1 MHFDYDCI
9 VMGGGPAGTT
19 VASLVAEAGYRTLL
33 VEREKFPRFHV
44 GESLMPETYGTFRRL
59 GVLGRMKKSSFVRKV
74 SVQFV
79 SQSGQAASPFDFRR
93 HDPHERSQTWQ
104 VERSR
109 FDAMLMENAAEKG
122 ADCHDATRVDKVLF
136 DDGRATGVSIRSA
149 AGSTHGVSS
158 RVVVDATGQSAHLAT
173 SLGLKQIDPHLK
185 KAAVWTY
192 YQHAR
197 REPGEHG
204 GATVIFHAPS
214 KRAWFWFIPLSDDVT
229 SIGVV
234 SDNDYLLPARAKPG
248 DVFTRQLGQCPAL
261 TDRLTD
267 ASRIGAVHVAREFSY
282 HTSRS
287 AGDGWV
293 AVGDAWGFID
303 PIYSSGVYFAM
314 KSGELAA
321 DGIIDGLCRGDTSE
335 SQLGKWD
342 PGFAAGTQWIRKL
355 VHAFYAPHF
364 SFGRFIEQ
372 HPEHRGRLTDLL
384 IGRVFHS
391 DVGRMFD
398 DMDPWLHSQHT
409 RVARP

>member
-1 MHFDYDCI
+1 MHCDYDCI

-19 VASLVAEAGYRTLL
+19 VASLVAEAGYRALL

-59 GVLGRMKKSSFVRKV
+59 GVLPRMKKSTFVRKV

-79 SQSGQAASPFDFRR
+79 SQSGKAGSPFDFRR

-122 ADCHDATRVDKVLF
+122 ADCQDATRVTKVLF
-136 DDGRATGVSIRSA
+136 DGGRATGVTLRSA
-149 AGSTHGVSS
+149 AGRTHDVSA

-173 SLGLKQIDPHLK
+173 SLRLKQIDPHLK

-197 REPGEHG
+197 REPGDHG
-204 GATVIFHAPS
+204 GATVIFHTRS

-229 SIGVV
+229 SVGVV
-234 SDNDYLLPARAKPG
+234 SDNDYLLPAGARPG
-248 DVFTRQLGQCPAL
+248 NIFAQQLNECPAL
-261 TDRLTD
+261 MDRLSS
-267 ASRIGAVHVAREFSY
+267 ASRVGAVHVAREFSY
-282 HTSRS
+282 RTSRS

-314 KSGELAA
+314 KSGEMAA
-321 DGIIDGLCRGDTSE
+321 DCVIGGLSRGDTSE
-335 SQLGKWD
+335 SQLSQWV
-342 PGFAAGTQWIRKL
+342 PEFAAGAQWIRKL
-355 VHAFYAPHF
+355 VHAFYTPRF

-372 HPEHRGRLTDLL
+372 YPEHRRRLTNLL
-384 IGRVFHS
+384 IGRIFHP
-391 DVGRMFD
+391 DVGRIFD
-398 DMDPWLHSQHT
+398 DLDPWLDPQKM
-409 RVARP
+409 RVSRP